1 MKKFICFFIA
11 IFQFSVCVYSQN
23 DDLLISELEFKDAKL
38 MDVIRLI
45 SELSGDNIVATP
57 EAAQKNVSVYLRG
70 VSTKHAL
77 ETICRIN
84 DLWFRK
90 DNANTYRVMT
100 SDEYSKDLVI
110 HRDDITRVFVV
121 RAPNVEAIG
130 EAIEN
135 LYGQRVEL
143 TESGEPSRINQGGLS
158 GSNNNSNNDSSG
170 SDNRNNS
177 GRQTA
182 FNQSSS
188 MSMMKQEKKS
198 IDQDLSVDQIAA
210 LGTEGESRNIVSAEQ
225 LLTLSTQRE
234 PIFVT
239 MIAEH
244 NIIAVRTGDK
254 ETLDQI
260 EKLVNKI
267 DKPVPQV
274 LLEMKVM
281 DVLLGDDFSSVFNY
295 AFNDPNSDDSV
306 SLGNN
311 ATIGGSFIYQ
321 FVNDKLTANI
331 EFLEENKRINVLST
345 PIVMAANNRA
355 AKLFVGDELVIVKGY
370 TKTSLSAGG
379 GSNLTVV
386 NNSSTIVPVTSIEEV
401 GNTIEIEPYINSDG
415 TITMKLKQQISS
427 LKSNASTV
435 GVVQDD
441 NILSLPIDSISTAS
455 LEGTVIA
462 KDGLTF
468 AVGGLIRENISEQ
481 TSRVP
486 FLSSIPLL
494 GRIFSSVQ
502 DKKTKSELILMITPR
517 IMSDPAIESGPTDFV
532 TSNIIDD
539 GLDDYKRLNVFS
551 TIRCRE
557 NCLN

>member
-11 IFQFSVCVYSQN
+11 IFQFSVCAYSQN
-23 DDLLISELEFKDAKL
+23 DDFLISELEFKDAKL
-38 MDVIRLI
+38 MDVIRVI

-110 HRDDITRVFVV
+110 HRDDFTRVFVV

-188 MSMMKQEKKS
+188 MSMVKQEKKS

-254 ETLDQI
+254 EALDQI

-274 LLEMKVM
+274 LLEMKIM

-455 LEGTVIA
+455 LEGTVLA

-468 AVGGLIRENISEQ
+468 AVGGLVREDISEQ

>member
-11 IFQFSVCVYSQN
+11 IFQFSVCAYSQN
-23 DDLLISELEFKDAKL
+23 DDFLISELEFKDAKL
-38 MDVIRLI
+38 MDVIRVI

-70 VSTKHAL
+70 VSTRHAL

-100 SDEYSKDLVI
+100 SDEYSKDLII
-110 HRDDITRVFVV
+110 HRDDFTRVFVV

-158 GSNNNSNNDSSG
+158 GSNNNSNDGFSG

-188 MSMMKQEKKS
+188 MSMVKQEKKS

-239 MIAEH
+239 MISEH

-254 ETLDQI
+254 EALEQI

-274 LLEMKVM
+274 LLEMKIM

-295 AFNDPNSDDSV
+295 AFDDPNSDDSV

-311 ATIGGSFIYQ
+311 SAIGGNLIYQ

-386 NNSSTIVPVTSIEEV
+386 NNSSTIVPVTAIEEV

-427 LKSNASTV
+427 LKNNAATV

-455 LEGTVIA
+455 LEGTVLA

-468 AVGGLIRENISEQ
+468 AVGGLVREDISEQ

-517 IMSDPAIESGPTDFV
+517 IMSDPAIENGPTDFV
-532 TSNIIDD
+532 TSNIIED
-539 GLDDYKRLNVFS
+539 GFNDYKRVNVFS

>member
-38 MDVIRLI
+38 MDVIRVI

-110 HRDDITRVFVV
+110 HRDDFTRVFVV

-158 GSNNNSNNDSSG
+158 GSNNNSNN
-170 SDNRNNS
+170 S

-188 MSMMKQEKKS
+188 MSMMKQENKS

-502 DKKTKSELILMITPR
+502 DKKTRSELILMITPR

>member
-502 DKKTKSELILMITPR
+502 DKKTKSELILMITPH

>member
-38 MDVIRLI
+38 MDVIRVI

-110 HRDDITRVFVV
+110 HRDDFTRVFVV

-158 GSNNNSNNDSSG
+158 GSNNNSNN
-170 SDNRNNS
+170 S

-188 MSMMKQEKKS
+188 MSMMKQENKS

-274 LLEMKVM
+274 LLEIKVM

-455 LEGTVIA
+455 LESTVIA